1 MGFCFDK
8 IENRYSIE
16 GLIAIMH
23 RWGKGNFQPFL
34 DNVSQSEFYLL
45 LGLQHNFGKP
55 GEQGVRTMDLADV
68 LYVSAPAISRTLGN
82 LEKKGLVIRYIDKE
96 DKRNSYATL
105 SEEGAKVVE
114 ESLRR
119 LMDFFD
125 SVICEMGKDRFHE
138 MIDLMYCFNDSLNT
152 VIKKKEEN
160 KNV

>member
-1 MGFCFDK
+1 M
-8 IENRYSIE
+8 
-16 GLIAIMH
+16 
-23 RWGKGNFQPFL
+23 
-34 DNVSQSEFYLL
+34 
-45 LGLQHNFGKP
+45 
-55 GEQGVRTMDLADV
+55 
-68 LYVSAPAISRTLGN
+68 
-82 LEKKGLVIRYIDKE
+82 VIRYIDKE